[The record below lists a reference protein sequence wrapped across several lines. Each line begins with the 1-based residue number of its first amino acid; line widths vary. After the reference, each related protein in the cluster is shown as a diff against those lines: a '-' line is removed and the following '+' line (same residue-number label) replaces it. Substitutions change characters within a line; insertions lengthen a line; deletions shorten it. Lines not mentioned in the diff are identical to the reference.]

1 MEKNRFSKAYR
12 LGILGGGQ
20 LGRMFIQE
28 AINYNLGVHIMDGD
42 PGAPSAE
49 ICASFTIGDINDY
62 KQVVRFGSHMDT
74 LSVEIENVNIEAL
87 YALEEKGVKVFPQPR
102 VLEIIKDK
110 GLQKQF
116 YRDHGIPTAEFE
128 CIDPETDP
136 ANFLEKLPFVTKL
149 RTGGYDGRGVEI
161 IRRAEDLVRMFDAP
175 ALIEELV
182 PYTKELSVIVARNA
196 RGETAVYPTV
206 ECEFNEANLV
216 AYLFSPAEISPETE
230 AKARKV
236 AIDVITALDMIGI
249 LAVEMFL
256 TAEGEIL
263 VNEIAPRPHNSG
275 HHTIECNVTSQ
286 FEQHLRAVLNL
297 PLGNTEA
304 IRAGAMLNLLGE
316 RGYEGPAIYEG
327 IERVMALDNVHLHLY
342 GKEQTRFNRKMGHV
356 TVTGKNMDEVRATVS
371 KIKGQIRIISEA
383 L

>member
-1 MEKNRFSKAYR
+1 MEKNRFSSAYR

-28 AINYNLGVHIMDGD
+28 AINYNLGVHVMDGD

-49 ICASFTIGDINDY
+49 ICASFTVGDINDF
-62 KQVVRFGSHMDT
+62 KQVVRFGSTMDT
-74 LSVEIENVNIEAL
+74 VSVEIENVNVEAL
-87 YALEEKGVKVFPQPR
+87 FALEERGVKVFPQPR

-116 YRDHGIPTAEFE
+116 YRDHGIPTAAFE
-128 CIDPETDP
+128 LISPETDQ
-136 ANFLEKLPFVTKL
+136 ANYLDRLPFVTKL

-161 IRRAEDLVRMFDAP
+161 IRRSEDLARMFDAP

-182 PYTKELSVIVARNA
+182 PYTKELSVIVTRNE
-196 RGETAVYPTV
+196 RGETAVYPVV

-216 AYLFSPAEISPETE
+216 AYLFSPADISEEAE
-230 AKARKV
+230 AKARKI
-236 AIDVITALDMIGI
+236 ALDVIAALDMIGI

-256 TAEGEIL
+256 TEEGEIL

-286 FEQHLRAVLNL
+286 FEQHLRSVLNL

-304 IRAGAMLNLLGE
+304 VRAGAMLNLLGAE
-316 RGYEGPAIYEG
+316 GYEGPAVYEG
-327 IERVMALDNVHLHLY
+327 IEDVMGLANVHIHLY
-342 GKEQTRFNRKMGHV
+342 GKEQTRYNRKMGHV
-356 TVTGKNMDEVRATVS
+356 TVTGKNMTEVRGTVDQ
-371 KIKGQIRIISEA
+371 IKGRIRIISDP